1 MAEGLWQYVF
11 LMCRFLLN
19 LDLMA
24 GASESI
30 GSIGF
35 HSSYIYGDWLH
46 RFVVGVFHM
55 MIWLNTQV
63 IGGWLL
69 I

>member
-1 MAEGLWQYVF
+1 MFLSGVVF
-11 LMCRFLLN
+11 SLN
-19 LDLMA
+19 LGVLV
-24 GASESI
+24 GASRSI

-35 HSSYIYGDWLH
+35 HSSYIYCDWLH